1 MLVKREATALA
12 AAVRVA
18 APTLHVANNKYE
30 GARTRETTRRGES
43 ECTTLALSLARS
55 DNIYSILLCGAHSRA
70 ATVKSAN

>member
-1 MLVKREATALA
+1 MKRVMLVKREATALA

-43 ECTTLALSLARS
+43 ECTTLALSLSR
-55 DNIYSILLCGAHSRA
+55 LLG
-70 ATVKSAN
+70 

>member
-1 MLVKREATALA
+1 MLVKREATAWRA
-12 AAVRVA
+12 A

-43 ECTTLALSLARS
+43 QSESAQLGYLFHPVVRS
-55 DNIYSILLCGAHSRA
+55 AQA